1 MRKLCGYR
9 RILHKLANI
18 FSKSVKKAGIFLHCF
33 TPFIKKKIIATD
45 INGNRGILAKYNGTL
60 VENSISGL
68 ENGIIEF
75 LDGKVETPLFDVDSY
90 QDSAIRMFIENID

>member
-1 MRKLCGYR
+1 MVLLEALTLG
-9 RILHKLANI
+9 
-18 FSKSVKKAGIFLHCF
+18 
-33 TPFIKKKIIATD
+33 KKIIATD

-75 LDGKVETPLFDVDSY
+75 LDGEVEIPLFDVDSY